1 MCSNTIIH
9 GLKKQLLHFSMQC
22 MENSGVQIFKE
33 KVSHWILDTLHLSF
47 TGIRNAWKWMLHFSD
62 SRMIWQTISVY
73 LNENVVRTAVAILW
87 NYHKEPND
95 KSCFGLCFSSSHSR
109 YLHLRNDL
117 NANTFHTRKMCWISL
132 LGMTVEV
139 SGDTWMMVFSYS
151 PEAWTRWGKKKF
163 LNVTSAGAGESS
175 VMLCVDAWVQH
186 PPASCLHRVTSVPS
200 VWHSRLWC
208 LYHFLFFLFF
218 FK

>member
-151 PEAWTRWGKKKF
+151 PELGGEKK
-163 LNVTSAGAGESS
+163 SS
-175 VMLCVDAWVQH
+175 WILHQPALGNPQWCSVLTLECSILQH
-186 PPASCLHRVTSVPS
+186 PAFIEWLVSLVFGIVDYGVYIISFFF
-200 VWHSRLWC
+200 L
-208 LYHFLFFLFF
+208 FLFF
-218 FK
+218 